1 MLHSTADPLQKKR
14 SAVTNRYGGLGA
26 PGLQLDA
33 QLLLQAVRACLRDAH
48 AAHYTRRPAPPN
60 TATAARR
67 YCSRILVRACVATC
81 LSLPQVALAQGM
93 EGIEEGA
100 DRRGRRGT
108 RFGLN
113 RGAHG
118 NGKLGI
124 EHSVWKAGGGSNCRR
139 KATGGGRAPRRRRLA
154 LAPRR
159 TLRASPLMF
168 AWTCGGRMRLGGKEG
183 SVGSAGTSWLGGIR
197 LVDVGP
203 VGVEFILHLRCRI
216 ALPYIYIYI
225 YIYTYIYIHIYIY
238 THIYIYIC

>member
-139 KATGGGRAPRRRRLA
+139 KATGGGRAP
-154 LAPRR
+154 
-159 TLRASPLMF
+159 
-168 AWTCGGRMRLGGKEG
+168 
-183 SVGSAGTSWLGGIR
+183 AGDVSRSR
-197 LVDVGP
+197 LVKP
-203 VGVEFILHLRCRI
+203 RTFIENPNPCTIATVPESVAIAYRTSHRMIHKVIHRI
-216 ALPYIYIYI
+216 
-225 YIYTYIYIHIYIY
+225 T
-238 THIYIYIC
+238 